1 MSVTLASYTV
11 IIGVSSAALSVGI
24 IAAATRTAATAMA
37 EPVLPP
43 HGYGF
48 ISSVAAVG

>member
-24 IAAATRTAATAMA
+24 IAAATTAATAMA